1 MKWIS
6 SIDDS
11 EIKLCH
17 IDEAEQLVNTKKW
30 KYGYSK
36 FEKTK
41 RSLALKKYHAN
52 KKIQPNLKKLKEKYN
67 CLKPLYDVYIQYG
80 FAEVVKQF
88 NYTYS
93 KTNLI

>member
-6 SIDDS
+6 SIDDL
-11 EIKLCH
+11 ETKLCY
-17 IDEAEQLVNTKKW
+17 IDEAKQLVNTKKW

-41 RSLALKKYHAN
+41 ISVSLKKYHTN

-67 CLKPLYDVYIQYG
+67 FLKPLYDVYIQYG
-80 FAEVVKQF
+80 FAEVVKRF
-88 NYTYS
+88 HYTRT
-93 KTNLI
+93 KANLI